1 MQIDTKSITKILTEF
16 IADCIQKTSS
26 KNAVVGL
33 SGGLD
38 SSIVAALSVRA
49 VGKDSVAGVLLPY
62 RLSSEA
68 SKTDAN
74 NLAVQL
80 GISVETVDITSV
92 ADTYFGKYKITDD
105 NRKANYLARQRMAVL
120 YDVSTRE
127 KGLVIGTS
135 NKSEILLGY
144 GTIYGDLGHA
154 INPVGD
160 LYKTQMRQL
169 AEYLEI
175 PETIRQKKPSADL
188 IVDQTDEDDFGFTY
202 EEIDKFFYLWL
213 EKNKS
218 ESQLEEIGYKKEF
231 INDVLRR
238 VQINHFKRIPPLI
251 AKVSPVTIGVEF
263 NYGWEWSVQS

>member
-1 MQIDTKSITKILTEF
+1 MQIDTKSITKTLTEF
-16 IADCIQKTSS
+16 IADCIRKTSS
-26 KNAVVGL
+26 KNAIVGL

-38 SSIVAALSVRA
+38 SSVVAALSVRA
-49 VGKDSVAGVLLPY
+49 VGKDNVAGVLLPY
-62 RLSSEA
+62 RLSSKA
-68 SKTDAN
+68 SKTDAS

-80 GISVETVDITSV
+80 GISIETIDITSI
-92 ADTYFGKYKITDD
+92 ADTYFEKYKITDD

-120 YDVSTRE
+120 YDISARE

-188 IVDQTDEDDFGFTY
+188 IVGQTDEDDFGFTY

-213 EKNKS
+213 EKKKS
-218 ESQLEEIGYKKEF
+218 ESELEEIGYKKNF

-238 VQINHFKRIPPLI
+238 VQLNHFKRIPPLI